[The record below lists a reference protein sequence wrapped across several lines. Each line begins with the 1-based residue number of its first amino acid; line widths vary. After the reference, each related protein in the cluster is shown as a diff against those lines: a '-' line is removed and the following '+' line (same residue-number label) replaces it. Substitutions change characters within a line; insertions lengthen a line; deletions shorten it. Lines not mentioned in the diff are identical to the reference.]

1 MQIFPLFS
9 PVARTLRASRKTPI
23 AAFLLA
29 FSSGVVYAEEDK
41 AWSPPGFPSEVEW
54 TFNFDASIGAFG
66 FNDSL
71 YTEPK
76 PDNISGDLTD
86 DWLEGAI
93 KPSFGGVYTTDNSSQ
108 IYGKFS
114 VVGERTYG
122 NSPPLVGGDASSFKE
137 EDLYIGWR
145 SGNSI
150 GGEENVLDLS
160 IGRTQYQLGHGMLV
174 YDGAS
179 EGGSYGG
186 FWTNARKAFEL
197 AVIGRYTPGN
207 NTFEAFYLDKDELPE
222 SDSDTVLSGFNYEYA
237 IGEDTTLGATY
248 MAVSADPD
256 DNALRDGMDV
266 YNLRAFTAPFPALK
280 ALSFELEYAKEE
292 NGEILDSTAWNALAA
307 YQFDSSWAPKLS
319 YRYAY
324 FEGDDPETE
333 TYEGF
338 DGLLTGFYDWGSW
351 WQGEIAGEY
360 FLSNSNLISHQIRL
374 HTTPTESLST
384 GLIYYNFLL
393 DNPAAAGENVTSDNV
408 ANELDWYADW
418 AINDNFMLS
427 LVLAVADPNHAMKQS
442 TGRSDTF
449 TYGMVYLA
457 YSF

>member
-1 MQIFPLFS
+1 MQISTLFS
-9 PVARTLRASRKTPI
+9 PLKHTLPVCRKTPI
-23 AAFLLA
+23 AAILLA
-29 FSSGVVYAEEDK
+29 LSSGLVCAEDDK
-41 AWSPPGFPSEVEW
+41 AWSPPGFPSEVDW

-66 FNDSL
+66 FNNSL

-76 PDNISGDLTD
+76 PDDISGDLTD
-86 DWLEGAI
+86 DWIEGSV
-93 KPSFGGVYTTDNSSQ
+93 KPTFGGVYITGNSSQ

-122 NSPPLVGGDASSFKE
+122 DSPSLVGGDASSFKE

-145 SGNSI
+145 SGNTI
-150 GGEENVLDLS
+150 GGEENVLDLTV
-160 IGRTQYQLGHGMLV
+160 GRTQYKLGHGLLLW
-174 YDGAS
+174 DGAS

-197 AVIGRYTPGN
+197 AAIGRYTPGN
-207 NTFEAFYLDKDELPE
+207 NTLEAFYLDKDELPE
-222 SDSDTVLSGFNYEYA
+222 SDSNTELSGFNYEYA

-266 YNLRAFTAPFPALK
+266 YNLRAFTAPFPGLK
-280 ALSFELEYAKEE
+280 ALSFELEYAKED

-324 FEGDDPETE
+324 FEGDDPETD

-374 HTTPTESLST
+374 HATPTESLST
-384 GLIYYNFLL
+384 GLIYYNFLF
-393 DNPAAAGENVTSDNV
+393 DNPAAAGEGVTSDKV
-408 ANELDWYADW
+408 GNELDWYADW

-427 LVLAVADPNHAMKQS
+427 LVLAVADPDEAIQQS
-442 TGRSDTF
+442 SGRDDTF

>member
-1 MQIFPLFS
+1 MQTAQLFS
-9 PVARTLRASRKTPI
+9 KTRSYRKTHI

-29 FSSGVVYAEEDK
+29 LSSTLVYAEDDK
-41 AWSPPGFPSEVEW
+41 TWAPPGFPSEVDW
-54 TFNFDASIGAFG
+54 TFNLDASIGAFG
-66 FNDSL
+66 FGDSL
-71 YTEPK
+71 YAEPK
-76 PDNISGDLTD
+76 PDDISGDLTD
-86 DWLEGAI
+86 DWIEGAI
-93 KPSFGGVYTTDNSSQ
+93 KPSFGGVYTTGNSSQ

-137 EDLYIGWR
+137 EDLYLGWR
-145 SGNSI
+145 SGNTI
-150 GGEENVLDLS
+150 GGEENVLDFTV
-160 IGRTQYQLGHGMLV
+160 GRTQYKLGHGMLV
-174 YDGAS
+174 YDGAA

-197 AVIGRYTPGN
+197 AAIGRYTPGN

-222 SDSDTVLSGFNYEYA
+222 SDSDTELSGFNYEYA

-256 DNALRDGMDV
+256 DNFTRDGMDV
-266 YNLRAFTAPFPALK
+266 YNLRAFTAPLSALK

-292 NGEILDSTAWNALAA
+292 NGDVVDSMAWNALAA

-324 FEGDDPETE
+324 FEGDDPETD

-374 HTTPTESLST
+374 HATPTESLST

-393 DNPAAAGENVTSDNV
+393 DNPAAAGENVTSDKV

-418 AINDNFMLS
+418 SINDNFMLS
-427 LVLAVADPNHAMKQS
+427 LVLAVADPNDAMKQS
-442 TGRSDTF
+442 SGRTDTF